1 MELNL
6 QPIKLNGK
14 TKIESIKTAKYI
26 TLEGEIIPVTPE
38 TLQEIARAYFK
49 KKKEEITQEKI
60 DEFIKNF

>member
-6 QPIKLNGK
+6 QPVKLNGK

-38 TLQEIARAYFK
+38 TLQEIARVYFK